1 MLIRNNINSVE
12 MKIKEMGAFE
22 IEIKIRKGFSRSFNM
37 IEKSCSFENLINNV
51 RMFDGI
57 TSKFRSRM

>member
-1 MLIRNNINSVE
+1 
-12 MKIKEMGAFE
+12 MGAFE

-37 IEKSCSFENLINNV
+37 IEKSCSFENLIINNV
-51 RMFDGI
+51 RVFDGI